1 MAAPSYDRIM
11 AAMSGT
17 PLEPEPQPSPAP
29 TLADTVAPDDPNRLA
44 VMLDAVSARALAKLD
59 EFLSLPIDT
68 TDGNRTRAQSA
79 AINTVLAT
87 QAKVD
92 EMRLRTRSSPDVM
105 ARLIQMM
112 AEEKEKMRLEN
123 EGQTAP

>member
-11 AAMSGT
+11 AAMNGT
-17 PLEPEPQPSPAP
+17 PLEPEPKSPVP
-29 TLADTVAPDDPNRLA
+29 TLADTVTPDDPNRLA

-68 TDGNRTRAQSA
+68 SDGNRTRAQSA
-79 AINTVLAT
+79 AINTALAT

-92 EMRLRTRSSPDVM
+92 EMSLRARSSPDIM
-105 ARLIQMM
+105 AKIIQLMDEEQEKLRL
-112 AEEKEKMRLEN
+112 LEN
-123 EGQTAP
+123 GEPP